1 MTKRQFGVKSYSC
14 LKIGHFFSSNFFNI
28 EIRTTE
34 FQLIMREIVY
44 HLFHKFKLL
53 IVKKTWLI
61 FAYKNMVFGF
71 LK

>member
-1 MTKRQFGVKSYSC
+1 MTKRHLGVKRYSC
-14 LKIGHFFSSNFFNI
+14 LKIGNFFSSNFFNI

-34 FQLIMREIVY
+34 FRLIMRESVY

-53 IVKKTWLI
+53 ILKKTLMI
-61 FAYKNMVFGF
+61 FAFKNMSFGI

>member
-1 MTKRQFGVKSYSC
+1 MTKRHFGVKSYRC
-14 LKIGHFFSSNFFNI
+14 LNIGHFCSSNFFNI

-34 FQLIMREIVY
+34 FRLIMIEIVY

-53 IVKKTWLI
+53 IVKKTLLI
-61 FAYKNMVFGF
+61 FAFKKLSLGI